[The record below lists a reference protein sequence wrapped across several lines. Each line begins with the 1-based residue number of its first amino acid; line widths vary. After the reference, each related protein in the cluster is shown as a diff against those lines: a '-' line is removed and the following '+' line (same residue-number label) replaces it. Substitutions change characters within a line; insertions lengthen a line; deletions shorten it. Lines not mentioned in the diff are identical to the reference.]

1 MPSMTPL
8 LIALACGVGAALAA
22 RGAWRRRAVNRWPE
36 AKATVER
43 TEVQVVDDHHRP
55 ADRDDH
61 PRRFLARI
69 HYRFQV
75 EGNEYR
81 SDNGRF
87 DGVPDFPSR
96 EAADAFLARTPPGSR
111 LTIRYDPARPELTQH
126 GERRLPT
133 ARLGLA
139 AFLAVTAIGTFLVWL
154 G

>member
-1 MPSMTPL
+1 MPNVTPL
-8 LIALACGVGAALAA
+8 LIALACGAGAALALL
-22 RGAWRRRAVNRWPE
+22 GAWRRRAVNRWPE
-36 AKATVER
+36 AQATVER
-43 TEVQVVDDHHRP
+43 TEVQAVDDHHRR

-69 HYRFQV
+69 HYRLEV
-75 EGNEYR
+75 EGSEYR

-96 EAADAFLARTPPGSR
+96 EAAEAFLAQTPPGSR
-111 LTIRYDPARPELTQH
+111 LTVRYDPAAPTLTQY

-139 AFLAVTAIGTFLVWL
+139 AFLGMAAMGALWVWW
-154 G
+154 